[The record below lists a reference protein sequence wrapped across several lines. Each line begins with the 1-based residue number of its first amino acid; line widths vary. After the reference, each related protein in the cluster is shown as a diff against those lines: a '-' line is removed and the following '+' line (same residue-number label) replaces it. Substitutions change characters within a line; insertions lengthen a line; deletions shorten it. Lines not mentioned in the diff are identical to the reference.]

1 MARNFS
7 GIRRYRNQILGII
20 ALLVIAA
27 RLINQSTK
35 DTPADT
41 PLGEGPYRVERVVD
55 GDTLLLED
63 RTRVRLIGVNTP
75 EMTTDSGAP
84 EPWAVEATEFTEAFV
99 ANRDIRL
106 QFDRERL
113 DQYDRTL
120 AYVWV
125 EDAMLNEALV
135 EAGLARVPKHYRYAS
150 SVRRRFEQLQDE
162 ARAAKRGIWSGRRE

>member
-7 GIRRYRNQILGII
+7 GIRRYRNQILAII

-35 DTPADT
+35 ESPTDA
-41 PLGEGPYRVERVVD
+41 PLGEGTYRVQRVVD
-55 GDTLLLED
+55 GDTLKLED
-63 RTRVRLIGVNTP
+63 GTRVRLIGVNTP
-75 EMTTDSGAP
+75 EMTTDTGTP
-84 EPWAVEATEFTEAFV
+84 EPWATEATEFTEAFV
-99 ANRDIRL
+99 ANKDIRL

-113 DQYDRTL
+113 DQFGRTL

-125 EDAMLNEALV
+125 GEEMLNDALV

-150 SVRRRFEQLQDE
+150 SARRRFEQLQDE
-162 ARAAKRGIWSGRRE
+162 ARAAKRGIWSGGRD